1 MRNFRTYKLSVDF
14 YRTCEKLKLP
24 PHLRDQMRRASSSIS
39 LNLSE
44 GYGRML
50 FKDKRRF
57 YVQAMGSLRECQSI
71 LELSQIQ
78 DQMVIQI
85 SDHLG
90 ACLYK
95 LCTWVPS

>member
-1 MRNFRTYKLSVDF
+1 MRNFRTYKLSVEF
-14 YRTCEKLKLP
+14 YKNCQHLKLP
-24 PHLRDQMRRASSSIS
+24 SHLRNQMLRASSSIS

-44 GYGRML
+44 GYGRMQ
-50 FKDKRRF
+50 FKDKRKF

-71 LELSQIQ
+71 LELANIDNKIVLQL
-78 DQMVIQI
+78 

-95 LCTWVPS
+95 LCTWVP